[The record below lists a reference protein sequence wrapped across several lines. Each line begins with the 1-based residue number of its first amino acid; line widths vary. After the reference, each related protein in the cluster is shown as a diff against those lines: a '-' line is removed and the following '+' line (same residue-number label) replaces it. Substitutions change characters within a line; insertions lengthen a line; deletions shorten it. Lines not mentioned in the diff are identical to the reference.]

1 MNSKRAAAISL
12 GVVFVLGFLAGLV
25 VDRYFFS
32 DHMPPEF
39 DRRHRPDFV
48 ERLTKDLN
56 LTADQQTQLKT
67 LLAELKAKHDKIRET
82 VGPQYRQVR
91 EDFHSSFKKIL
102 TAEQQIKFDEFS
114 NRENPRN
121 PPPEP
126 SK

>member
-12 GVVFVLGFLAGLV
+12 SVVFILGLLAGLV

-32 DHMPPEF
+32 DHMPPGF
-39 DRRHRPDFV
+39 DKRHRPDFV

-56 LTADQQTQLKT
+56 LTADQQAQLKT
-67 LLAELKAKHDKIRET
+67 LLGELKTRHDKIREA

-91 EDFHSSFKKIL
+91 EDFHASFKKIL
-102 TAEQQIKFDEFS
+102 TKEQQDKFDEFT

-121 PPPEP
+121 PPPP
-126 SK
+126 R